1 MKKLLLGTVLA
12 SLVALLLS
20 LVLASPTQA
29 SGGPTLRAALSG
41 ANETPPNNTGGA
53 GFATVTLNP
62 GHQRV
67 CFTITVSQNV
77 LPATAAHI
85 HVAPVGQPG
94 PIVVPLTPPGAN
106 GASSGCV
113 HASRDLILN
122 IIRHP
127 SAYYVNVHN
136 AQFLAGVVRGQLTR

>member
-1 MKKLLLGTVLA
+1 MKKLLLGTVLT
-12 SLVALLLS
+12 SLVALLLA
-20 LVLASPTQA
+20 LLLASPAQA

-41 ANETPPNNTGGA
+41 ANETPPNNTGGT

-77 LPATAAHI
+77 LPATATHI
-85 HVAPVGQPG
+85 HVTPVGQPG

-136 AQFLAGVVRGQLTR
+136 AQFPAGVVRGQLTR

>member
-12 SLVALLLS
+12 SMLALLVTL
-20 LVLASPTQA
+20 LIASPARA
-29 SGGPTLRAALSG
+29 SGGATLRTALSG
-41 ANETPPNNTGGA
+41 AHETPPNTTGGT

-62 GHQRV
+62 GHQTI

-94 PIVVPLTPPGAN
+94 PIVVPLTPPGPN

-113 HASRDLILN
+113 HATRALILN
-122 IIRHP
+122 IIRAP

-136 AQFLAGVVRGQLTR
+136 AQFPAGVIRGQLTR

>member
-12 SLVALLLS
+12 SLVALLS
-20 LVLASPTQA
+20 LLLASPTQA
-29 SGGPTLRAALSG
+29 SGGATLQAALSST
-41 ANETPPNNTGGA
+41 NETPPNNSGGT

-136 AQFLAGVVRGQLTR
+136 AQFPAGVVRGQLTR

>member
-1 MKKLLLGTVLA
+1 MKRLWLGTLLA
-12 SLVALLLS
+12 SLLALLAL
-20 LVLASPTQA
+20 LPTASPAQA
-29 SGGPTLRAALSG
+29 SGGATLRTALSA
-41 ANETPPNNTGGA
+41 ANETPPNNTGGT

-62 GHQRV
+62 GHQTV

-94 PIVVPLTPPGAN
+94 PIVVPLTPPGPN

-113 HASRDLILN
+113 HATRALILN
-122 IIRHP
+122 IIRQP
-127 SAYYVNVHN
+127 STYYVNVHN
-136 AQFLAGVVRGQLTR
+136 AQFPAGVVRGQLTR

>member
-1 MKKLLLGTVLA
+1 MKRLWLGTLLA
-12 SLVALLLS
+12 SMLALLVTL
-20 LVLASPTQA
+20 LIASPARA
-29 SGGPTLRAALSG
+29 SGGPTLSTALSG
-41 ANETPPNNTGGA
+41 ANETPPNNTGGT

-62 GHQRV
+62 GHQTI

-85 HVAPVGQPG
+85 HIAPVGQPG
-94 PIVVPLTPPGAN
+94 PIVVPLTPPGPN

-113 HASRDLILN
+113 HATRALILN
-122 IIRHP
+122 IIRAP

-136 AQFLAGVVRGQLTR
+136 AQFPAGVIRGQLTR